1 MPSHRRSQLQRT
13 LAAGLAAAAL
23 AAPAAHAVPNNE
35 PNAGL
40 APPPTEPVPGPPAV
54 TTIDQ
59 GFDWGSA
66 AIGAGGAATVLLL
79 GAAGASA
86 ASPRR
91 RHRIGVSR

>member
-23 AAPAAHAVPNNE
+23 AAPAAHAVPNIE
-35 PNAGL
+35 PNTGNASPS
-40 APPPTEPVPGPPAV
+40 AEPVPGPPTV

-86 ASPRR
+86 VSPR